1 MAAVQVVVLCVAGA
15 MVCVLLRAQKPEFR
29 PAVGIAAALAALGLI
44 LPELEDAVQLFR
56 TISES
61 SGSGEQFRVLIRAT
75 GIAMIAEAGAQ
86 LCQDADEQALAGR
99 VYLAARVVLLGMAAP
114 QLNGLVQQ
122 LGLLMGI

>member
-15 MVCVLLRAQKPEFR
+15 MVCVLLRTQKPEFR
-29 PAVGIAAALAALGLI
+29 PAVGIAAAMAALGLI

-61 SGSGEQFRVLIRAT
+61 AGSGEQFHVLIRAT